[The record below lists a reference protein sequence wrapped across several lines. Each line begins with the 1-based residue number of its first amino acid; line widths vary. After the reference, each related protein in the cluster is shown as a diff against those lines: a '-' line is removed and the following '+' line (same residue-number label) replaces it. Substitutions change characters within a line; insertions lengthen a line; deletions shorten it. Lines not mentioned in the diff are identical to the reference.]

1 MAARQCAGARERAA
15 RGELCFGTVDSFLLF
30 RLTGGAVHAT
40 DAANAARTMLYD
52 IRRKDWDEELPR
64 LFHVPRAVLPQV
76 RDNAGTFGAATAAL
90 LGAPI
95 PITGMAGDQQ
105 AAMVGQGCFTPG
117 AVKSTYGTGCFAL
130 MHTGT
135 EARAS
140 RHRLLTTI
148 AYRLGGET
156 SYALEGSIFVAGAA
170 IQWLRDGLG
179 VIGSA
184 DETAA
189 LAAARD
195 PGGLYLVPAFTGLG
209 APHWLPE
216 ARGALF
222 GLTRDS
228 GPADLARAALEAV
241 CYQSRDLIA
250 AFAADSGLAP
260 AALRVDGGMAR
271 NDWMLQFLADMLDVP
286 VERPAISEATALG
299 AAALAATGAG
309 LCATPGDFGEGWKL
323 ERRFTP
329 AMPAD
334 RRAALYAG
342 WQRAVA
348 AVKGYTLG

>member
-1 MAARQCAGARERAA
+1 MI
-15 RGELCFGTVDSFLLF
+15 
-30 RLTGGAVHAT
+30 GG
-40 DAANAARTMLYD
+40 
-52 IRRKDWDEELPR
+52 
-64 LFHVPRAVLPQV
+64 
-76 RDNAGTFGAATAAL
+76 
-90 LGAPI
+90 
-95 PITGMAGDQQ
+95 
-105 AAMVGQGCFTPG
+105 
-117 AVKSTYGTGCFAL
+117 
-130 MHTGT
+130 
-135 EARAS
+135 
-140 RHRLLTTI
+140 
-148 AYRLGGET
+148 
-156 SYALEGSIFVAGAA
+156 
-170 IQWLRDGLG
+170 
-179 VIGSA
+179 A

-216 ARGALF
+216 ARGAMF

-228 GPADLARAALEAV
+228 GPADLACAALEAV